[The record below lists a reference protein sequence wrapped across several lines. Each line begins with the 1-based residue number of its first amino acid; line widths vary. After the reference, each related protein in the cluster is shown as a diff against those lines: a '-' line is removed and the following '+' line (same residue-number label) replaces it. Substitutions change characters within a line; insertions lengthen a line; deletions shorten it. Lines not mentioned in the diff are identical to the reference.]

1 VRGALSVQITVP
13 VFASIWYEGERK
25 YEWRKD
31 TETMATPRKPLHDRA
46 AGEIMLT
53 EVFTIVQRL
62 NAAAGQSMV
71 KKGTRSGNM
80 TFNPKIV
87 LAEDGSKHYTCF
99 VEIYTPASSKAGW
112 DMNMQWRSTDIEQF
126 KQALTT
132 LFPVLSALAKEG
144 YLADTFT
151 VGYIK
156 PDGVETE
163 VYAPSVLEPGMY
175 SLSEVQE
182 E

>member
-1 VRGALSVQITVP
+1 
-13 VFASIWYEGERK
+13 
-25 YEWRKD
+25 
-31 TETMATPRKPLHDRA
+31 MAPPQKPFNDRA

-53 EVFTIVQRL
+53 EVFTTVQRL

-71 KKGTRSGNM
+71 KRGTRSGNM

-87 LAEDGSKHYTCF
+87 VAEEGHKHYTCF
-99 VEIYTPASSKAGW
+99 VEIYTPASSKAGTEMSMEW
-112 DMNMQWRSTDIEQF
+112 SSTDIEQF

-132 LFPVLSALAKEG
+132 VLPALSALAKEG
-144 YLADTFT
+144 FLSDTFT
-151 VGYIK
+151 VGRIS
-156 PDGVETE
+156 PVGEETE

-175 SLSEVQE
+175 SLSEAHE

>member
-1 VRGALSVQITVP
+1 
-13 VFASIWYEGERK
+13 
-25 YEWRKD
+25 
-31 TETMATPRKPLHDRA
+31 MAPPQKSFNDRA

-53 EVFTIVQRL
+53 EVFKVVQRL
-62 NAAAGQSMV
+62 NAAAGPSMV

-80 TFNPKIV
+80 TFNPKII
-87 LAEDGSKHYTCF
+87 LADDGSKHYTCF
-99 VEIYTPASSKAGW
+99 VEIYTQASSKAGTEMSMEW
-112 DMNMQWRSTDIEQF
+112 SSTDIEQF

-132 LFPVLSALAKEG
+132 LFHALSALAKEG

-151 VGYIK
+151 VGRIS
-156 PDGVETE
+156 PVGEETE

-175 SLSEVQE
+175 SLSEADE

>member
-1 VRGALSVQITVP
+1 
-13 VFASIWYEGERK
+13 
-25 YEWRKD
+25 
-31 TETMATPRKPLHDRA
+31 MAPPKKPLNDRA

-71 KKGTRSGNM
+71 KKGARSGTM

-87 LAEDGSKHYTCF
+87 VAEEGHKHYTCF
-99 VEIYTPASSKAGW
+99 VEIYTQASSKAGTEMSMEW
-112 DMNMQWRSTDIEQF
+112 SSTDIEQF

-132 LFPVLSALAKEG
+132 LFHALSALAKEG
-144 YLADTFT
+144 YLPDTFT
-151 VGYIK
+151 VGRIS
-156 PDGVETE
+156 PVGEETE
-163 VYAPSVLEPGMY
+163 VYAPSLLEPGMY
-175 SLSEVQE
+175 SLCEAHE

>member
-1 VRGALSVQITVP
+1 M
-13 VFASIWYEGERK
+13 FAYLWYEGERNFK
-25 YEWRKD
+25 RRKD
-31 TETMATPRKPLHDRA
+31 TETMATPRKPLNDRA
-46 AGEIMLT
+46 AGEIMLA

-62 NAAAGQSMV
+62 NAAAGQSMI

-87 LAEDGSKHYTCF
+87 LAEDGSKQYTCF
-99 VEIYTPASSKAGW
+99 VEIYTPTSSKAGW
-112 DMNMQWRSTDIEQF
+112 GMSMEWSSPDIEQF
-126 KQALTT
+126 KQAFST
-132 LFPVLSALAKEG
+132 LYPALSALAKEG

-156 PDGVETE
+156 PDGEETE

-175 SLSEVQE
+175 SLSEAQE
-182 E
+182 G